1 MQRNRTQQLQEDID
15 RILEGMGNT
24 GQEGDEAEDQREP
37 DTTIPYAAAQE
48 EPGITVHV
56 HEFTDAYVIPTQD
69 RLIVIPKQEP
79 FDEEADVID
88 TTLAGAPATQ
98 VLQPQGKE
106 HRGSWLSYATIS
118 VVLLLSILSF
128 MHFLLFPPSALIAHI
143 LKSQYLTATTTH
155 QPTRNH
161 SHLTMHPHSPIP
173 HTTTT

>member
-1 MQRNRTQQLQEDID
+1 MQRNRTQQLQEDSD
-15 RILEGMGNT
+15 RILEGMGNN

-88 TTLAGAPATQ
+88 TTLAEAPAPQ

-106 HRGSWLSYATIS
+106 YRGSWLAYVSIS
-118 VVLLLSILSF
+118 VVLLLVF
-128 MHFLLFPPSALIAHI
+128 YFFLHVSLFP
-143 LKSQYLTATTTH
+143 TH
-155 QPTRNH
+155 E
-161 SHLTMHPHSPIP
+161 HLT
-173 HTTTT
+173 